1 MGHRV
6 GPDPVEGRVTAVE
19 RLYDLLS
26 ERGTVRGRPEKFQA
40 QCPAHPDSKPSLSVA
55 VGEAG
60 DRAILKCFA
69 DCSTD
74 DVLAALGLTATDLF
88 DEPREPNGHSE
99 PQPQGEWT
107 PSGPAVAVYDYVDER
122 GELLF
127 QVLRT
132 ADKKFL
138 QRRPDATRK
147 TGWSWKLD
155 GVRRVPFR
163 LPELIDAVKNG
174 HSVYI
179 AEGEKDVL
187 NLVAAGKVATCNP
200 GGAGN
205 GKWRPEYTQY
215 FADADVL
222 IFADK
227 DTVGQAHARAVAQA
241 LADVAS
247 RVWVLE
253 APDPHKD
260 VSDML
265 AAGLS
270 VNDALVT
277 VNPST
282 PLKPDLAPDLLDLIE
297 SGPASYDW
305 LVPGLLERGD
315 RLMLTGVEGL
325 GKSHLIRQLVVCLG
339 AGCHPFTFEMIEP
352 LRILLVDCE
361 NSEKQNRR
369 KYWPVWDHARLQGFP
384 LPRGQVHAICRPE
397 GKNLTDTDDAAWLLE
412 RAVAHKPDVLVVGP
426 LYQLHS
432 DNPNSEETAR
442 KIAGAIN
449 TVRTELGCAVIIEN
463 HAGHGDGSKVH
474 RPIRPVGSSLWL
486 RWPEF
491 GYGLR
496 AIEEQAEFEIE
507 DVTRV
512 DFKAWR
518 GPRDERDWP
527 KRLVRP
533 TFERRRDGGFWPWVV
548 PWMADGPVYEKA

>member
-1 MGHRV
+1 M
-6 GPDPVEGRVTAVE
+6 TAVE

-26 ERGTVRGRPEKFQA
+26 ERGTVRGRPERFQA
-40 QCPAHPDSKPSLSVA
+40 QCPAHPDSRPSLAVA
-55 VGEAG
+55 VGETG
-60 DRAILKCFA
+60 DRAVLKCFA

-74 DVLAALGLTATDLF
+74 DVLAALGLTIQDLF
-88 DEPREPNGHSE
+88 DEPREPAEHSQP
-99 PQPQGEWT
+99 PQRGEWT
-107 PSGPAVAVYDYVDER
+107 PSGPATDVYDYVNEH

-138 QRRPDATRK
+138 QRRPDPTRK
-147 TGWSWKLD
+147 IGWSWKLD

-163 LPELIDAVKNG
+163 LPQLIEAVKDG

-205 GKWRPEYTQY
+205 GKWRPEYSQHL
-215 FADADVL
+215 AGADVL

-227 DTVGQAHARAVAQA
+227 DAIGQAHARSIAQSLDGVAN
-241 LADVAS
+241 

-265 AAGLS
+265 AAGLAVS
-270 VNDALVT
+270 DALVT

-297 SGPASYDW
+297 AGPMTYDW

-315 RLMLTGVEGL
+315 RLILTGLEGI
-325 GKSHLIRQLVVCLG
+325 GKSQLIRQLVVCFG
-339 AGCHPFTFEMIEP
+339 AGAHPFTFEPVTP
-352 LRILLVDCE
+352 LRVLLIDCE
-361 NSEKQNRR
+361 NTERQNRR
-369 KYWPVWDHARLQGFP
+369 KYWPIVDHAKTQGFT
-384 LPRGQVHAICRPE
+384 LQREQVHVICRPE
-397 GKNLTDTDDAAWLLE
+397 GKNFTDPDDASWLLE
-412 RAVAHKPDVLVVGP
+412 RVTAHRPDVLVIGP
-426 LYQLHS
+426 LYQLHT

-449 TVRTELGCAVIIEN
+449 LARTEVGCAVIIEN
-463 HAGHGDGSKVH
+463 HAGHGNNTTGQ

-496 AIEEQAEFEIE
+496 PVQEQSDWEVS
-507 DVTRV
+507 DVTKV
-512 DFKAWR
+512 DFLAWR
-518 GPRDERDWP
+518 GARDERSWP
-527 KRLVRP
+527 RRLERP
-533 TFERRRDGGFWPWVV
+533 IPEEREIGGYWPWVE
-548 PWMADGPVYEKA
+548 PSWSY